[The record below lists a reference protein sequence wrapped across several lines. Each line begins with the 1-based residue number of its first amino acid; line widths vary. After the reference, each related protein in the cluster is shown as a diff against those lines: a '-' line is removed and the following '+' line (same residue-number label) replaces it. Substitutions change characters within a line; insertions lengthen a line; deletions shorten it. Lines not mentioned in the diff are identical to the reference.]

1 MVSRVFLNVMAEA
14 LRLIGQGGVETRGR
28 KPKDF
33 DPGEKLPAGA
43 IPWKVYDQ
51 AFRKLL
57 PRGISRRRV
66 NGSINQS
73 DVLQPMREQLA
84 RERVATRARNNAT
97 KCNNPY
103 PHLAKGAA
111 KIHARRILF
120 LAEVAQC
127 IAELRRN
134 GIRVST
140 KSVIR
145 ALSIKGI
152 QAGTTTTQRAIREIR
167 LGLPHR

>member
-1 MVSRVFLNVMAEA
+1 MVSREFLDVMKEA
-14 LRLIGQGGVETRGR
+14 RRLISQGGVETRGR

-43 IPWKVYDQ
+43 IPLKVHDQ
-51 AFRKLL
+51 AFRKLF
-57 PRGISRRRV
+57 PRGMSRRRV
-66 NGSINQS
+66 NGGINEV
-73 DVLQPMREQLA
+73 DVLQSMREQLA
-84 RERVATRARNNAT
+84 LKRVATRAHNNT
-97 KCNNPY
+97 TGGKSPY
-103 PHLAKGAA
+103 PHLVRGAA
-111 KIHARRILF
+111 TIHARRILF

-127 IAELRRN
+127 ISELRSDAT
-134 GIRVST
+134 RVST

-145 ALSIKGI
+145 ALSVRGI